1 MSITLTNATKLQTD
15 ISEAFATRHNAALG
29 DFDISITLKTQ
40 RSEKVEGFS
49 ISAKRNG
56 KKVDATIGLTLEH
69 ALRYSLNAIRD
80 WLETDKV
87 ELELTDGPDFAVRG
101 VVEGFYGKPWTHAQ
115 KLKGIEYFADYNM
128 NTYFLA
134 PKDDPLQRFNWRSPF
149 SSNYLQDTAELINHG
164 KLHGIDFVLCVS
176 PGLSVEYSNEA
187 DVDAVV
193 NRFKQLTNLGANHFG
208 MLWDDIAWEMQ
219 HDSDSAK
226 YVSTAQAHADFTNR
240 VWDKLVAYNE
250 RAQLTVCPMHYAGR
264 GNEPYLIDLGRELK
278 SRINLMWTGR
288 QICSEYLDVS
298 DAVVFERSALRPA
311 LYWDNF
317 PVNDGGMQVNL
328 YIGPI
333 RGREKGLH
341 KYSAGLLSNPM
352 LQFEA
357 SLIPISTIGDYLWNS
372 QDYDPEISWEEALI
386 KVIPNEI
393 DRAALRKFFRTSL
406 GSNVGGDPAPDLR
419 KVFRAGVTAWR
430 SGDMATAANVFEAE
444 GREMESNYQ
453 YLTTAKTTVPDL
465 ITEIKPWLEKYRVGG
480 QALIGLAEV
489 LRTCTYD
496 KTRMIISGPSEAP
509 AKLEALVEKVENERK
524 RLFGDQIVGPLNEL
538 AAELQTYSS

>member
-1 MSITLTNATKLQTD
+1 VSITLTNATKLQTD

>member
-80 WLETDKV
+80 WLETNKD

>member
-1 MSITLTNATKLQTD
+1 VSITLTNASKLQTD
-15 ISEAFATRHNAALG
+15 LASAFAARHNAAIG
-29 DFDISITLKTQ
+29 DFDISITLTAY

-56 KKVDATIGLTLEH
+56 KKVDATVGLTLEH

-80 WLETDKV
+80 WLETNKD

-149 SSNYLQDTAELINHG
+149 SAEYLRETAELISHG

-176 PGLSVEYSNEA
+176 PGLSVEYSNQA

-193 NRFKQLTNLGANHFG
+193 NRFKQLTDLGATHFG

-219 HDSDSAK
+219 HDSDNAK

-240 VWDKLVAYNE
+240 VWDKLIAFNE

-288 QICSEYLDVS
+288 SICSEYLDIA
-298 DAVVFERSALRPA
+298 DAVIFERSALRPA

-372 QDYDPEISWEEALI
+372 QKYDPDISWEAALI
-386 KVIPNEI
+386 KVIPDEV

-419 KVFRAGVTAWR
+419 QVFRVGVTAWR
-430 SGDMATAANVFEAE
+430 SGDMTKAADVFEAA
-444 GREMESNYQ
+444 GKDIESNFQ
-453 YLTTAKTTVPDL
+453 YLTTAETTVPDL
-465 ITEIKPWLEKYRVGG
+465 IDEVKPWLAKYRVGG
-480 QALIGLAEV
+480 QALIGLADV
-489 LRTCTYD
+489 LRTCSYD
-496 KTRMIISGPSEAP
+496 KAKMIIIGPADAP
-509 AKLEALVEKVENERK
+509 AKLHALIESVESVRK

>member
-1 MSITLTNATKLQTD
+1 MSITLTNASKLQTD
-15 ISEAFATRHNAALG
+15 LAGAFAARHNAAIG
-29 DFDISITLKTQ
+29 DFDISITLTAY

-56 KKVDATIGLTLEH
+56 KKVDATVGLTLEH

-80 WLETDKV
+80 WLETNKD

-149 SSNYLQDTAELINHG
+149 SAEYLRETAELISHG

-176 PGLSVEYSNEA
+176 PGLSVEYSNQA

-193 NRFKQLTNLGANHFG
+193 NRFKQLTDLGATHFG

-219 HDSDSAK
+219 HDSDNAK

-240 VWDKLVAYNE
+240 VWDKLIAFNE

-288 QICSEYLDVS
+288 SICSEYLDIA
-298 DAVVFERSALRPA
+298 DAVIFERSALRPA

-372 QDYDPEISWEEALI
+372 QKYDPDISWEAALI
-386 KVIPNEI
+386 KVIPDEV

-419 KVFRAGVTAWR
+419 QVFRVGVTAWR
-430 SGDMATAANVFEAE
+430 SGDMTKAADVFEAA
-444 GREMESNYQ
+444 GKDIESNFQ
-453 YLTTAKTTVPDL
+453 YLTTAETTVPDL
-465 ITEIKPWLEKYRVGG
+465 IDEVKPWLAKYRVGG
-480 QALIGLAEV
+480 QALIGLADV
-489 LRTCTYD
+489 LRTCSYD
-496 KTRMIISGPSEAP
+496 KAKMIIIGPADAP
-509 AKLEALVEKVENERK
+509 AKLHALIESVESVRK

>member
-1 MSITLTNATKLQTD
+1 MSITLKSGTQLQTD
-15 ISEAFATRHNAALG
+15 MVNAFAARHSAAVG
-29 DFDISITLKTQ
+29 KFEISVTLKAQ
-40 RSEKVEGFS
+40 RIEKVEGFS
-49 ISAKRNG
+49 ISAKRSGNQ
-56 KKVDATIGLTLEH
+56 VEATVGLTLEH
-69 ALRYSLNAIRD
+69 SLRYALNALGT
-80 WLETDKV
+80 WLNTDAT
-87 ELELTDGPDFAVRG
+87 ELELVDGPDFAVRG

-149 SSNYLQDTAELINHG
+149 SAEYLRETAELISHG

-176 PGLSVEYSNEA
+176 PGLSVEYSNQA

-193 NRFKQLTNLGANHFG
+193 NRFKQLTDLGASHFG

-219 HDSDSAK
+219 HDSDNAK

-240 VWDKLVAYNE
+240 VWDKLIAFNE

-288 QICSEYLDVS
+288 SICSEYLDIA
-298 DAVVFERSALRPA
+298 DAVIFERSALRPA

-317 PVNDGGMQVNL
+317 PVNDGGLQVNL

-357 SLIPISTIGDYLWNS
+357 SLIPISTIGDYLWDSEN
-372 QDYDPEISWEEALI
+372 YDPDKSWEEALI
-386 KVIPNEI
+386 KVIPNEV

-419 KVFRAGVTAWR
+419 QVFRAGVTAWR
-430 SGDMATAANVFEAE
+430 SGDMTKAADVFEAA
-444 GREMESNYQ
+444 GKEMESNFQ
-453 YLTTAKTTVPDL
+453 YLNTAKTTVPEL
-465 ITEIKPWLEKYRVGG
+465 VTEIKPWLEKYRVGG

-489 LRTCTYD
+489 LRNCSYD
-496 KTRMIISGPSEAP
+496 NAKMIITGPADAP
-509 AKLEALVEKVENERK
+509 TKLNTLIESVESVRK

>member
-1 MSITLTNATKLQTD
+1 MSITLKSASPLQ
-15 ISEAFATRHNAALG
+15 IEMANAFAARHKATIG
-29 DFDISITLKTQ
+29 EFEISISLKAQ
-40 RSEKVEGFS
+40 RIEKVEGFS
-49 ISAKRNG
+49 ISAKRSGNQ
-56 KKVDATIGLTLEH
+56 VEATVGLTLEH
-69 ALRYSLNAIRD
+69 SLRYALNALGT
-80 WLETDKV
+80 WLNTDAT
-87 ELELTDGPDFAVRG
+87 ELELVDGPDFAVRG

-149 SSNYLQDTAELINHG
+149 SAEYLRETAELISHG
-164 KLHGIDFVLCVS
+164 KLHGIDYVLCVS
-176 PGLSVEYSNEA
+176 PGLSVEYSNQA

-193 NRFKQLTNLGANHFG
+193 NRFRQLTDLGATHFG

-219 HDSDSAK
+219 HDSDNAK

-240 VWDKLVAYNE
+240 VWDKLIAFNE

-288 QICSEYLDVS
+288 SICSEYLDIA
-298 DAVVFERSALRPA
+298 DAVIFERSALRPA

-341 KYSAGLLSNPM
+341 RYSAGLLSNPM

-372 QDYDPEISWEEALI
+372 QNYDPDISWEAALI
-386 KVIPNEI
+386 KVIPDEV
-393 DRAALRKFFRTSL
+393 DRDALRKFFRTSL
-406 GSNVGGDPAPDLR
+406 GSNVDGDPAPDLR
-419 KVFRAGVTAWR
+419 QVFRAGVTAWR
-430 SGDMATAANVFEAE
+430 SGDMTKAADVFEAA
-444 GREMESNYQ
+444 GKDIESNFQ
-453 YLTTAKTTVPDL
+453 YLTTAETTVPDL
-465 ITEIKPWLEKYRVGG
+465 IDEVKPWLAKYRVGG
-480 QALIGLAEV
+480 QALIGLADV
-489 LRTCTYD
+489 LRTCSYD
-496 KTRMIISGPSEAP
+496 KAKMIIIGPADAP
-509 AKLEALVEKVENERK
+509 AKLHALIESVESVRK